1 MAARKRKV
9 QLTDAWKE
17 KIRISVISGRLYD
30 HVNGEIEMSNTQ
42 IKAAQILLAKLVPD
56 LGRTEVSGVDGGPVE
71 TITRIELAAMSG
83 NSKA

>member
-1 MAARKRKV
+1 MAARTRKV

-30 HVNGEIEMSNTQ
+30 HVNGEIEMSPTQ

-71 TITRIELAAMSG
+71 TVTRIEMVAMG
-83 NSKA
+83 AK